1 MKKYIN
7 PEMKELAFVAEETI
21 SAGLEGNLQGSNL
34 YNDTS
39 FGDLTG
45 GGTQG
50 QQLNG

>member
-7 PEMKELAFVAEETI
+7 PEMKMLAFVAEEAI

-39 FGDLTG
+39 FGGLLGSDSG
-45 GGTQG
+45 EP
-50 QQLNG
+50 LNG